1 MEIAAQ
7 FQLYIIILLFF
18 VAATLS
24 VAETALIGMSRI
36 KIIAHIKNNHPKAKY
51 LKVWMADPNKLLAT
65 LSICVNAVAITT
77 STIGAF
83 LSMKLAEVTGFD
95 AALVATLTAGII
107 TFIIII
113 FGEITPKIFAI
124 HNTEKLG
131 LLLVGPIVFLFRILK
146 PITEL
151 FVKISNLTIKIL
163 GGKSSSSIP
172 VISGKD
178 IDTVIDVSMEA
189 GVINEQEKSMMQNI
203 LEIKDTQVKHIM
215 VPRTKMVG
223 IDITWDVDKIIDVIV
238 EDGYS
243 RVPVFKEN
251 YDNIVGI
258 VYVKDMLT
266 MIKNRG
272 LIIFHDLIRMPYFVP
287 ESKNIGELF
296 KEFKKGKMHMA
307 IVVDEFG
314 GTSGLITI
322 EDILEEIV
330 GEIKDEYDVEE
341 PQFRKL
347 AENSYEV
354 DGLAEITRLNR
365 DLSIDIP
372 LEEDVNTVAGFVMAL
387 FGRVPK
393 KGEKADFGNI
403 SFTVLKSDAKKVEL
417 LKMDITPQIAA
428 AEPKADEGVKG

>member
-1 MEIAAQ
+1 MELAAQ
-7 FQLYIIILLFF
+7 LQLYIILFLFF

-24 VAETALIGMSRI
+24 VAETSLIGMSRI

-83 LSMKLAEVTGFD
+83 LSIRLAQATGIEET
-95 AALVATLTAGII
+95 LLATITAVVI
-107 TFIIII
+107 TFVIII

-131 LLLVGPIVFLFRILK
+131 LMLVGPIVNLYRILK
-146 PITEL
+146 PLTEL

-163 GGKSSSSIP
+163 GGKPSSSIP
-172 VISGKD
+172 VVSGKD

-215 VPRTKMVG
+215 VPRTKMIG
-223 IDITWDVDKIIDVIV
+223 IDITWDEDRIIDVIV

-251 YDNIVGI
+251 YDNIIGI
-258 VYVKDMLT
+258 VYAKDMLT

-287 ESKNIGELF
+287 ESKYIGDLL

-314 GTSGLITI
+314 GTSGLVTI

-330 GEIKDEYDVEE
+330 GEIKDEYDIEE
-341 PQFRKL
+341 PQFKKL

-365 DLSIDIP
+365 DVKIDIP
-372 LEEDVNTVAGFVMAL
+372 LEEDVNTIAGFVTAL

-393 KGEKADFGNI
+393 KGEKTDFGNI
-403 SFTVLKSDAKKVEL
+403 SFTILSSDAKKIDK
-417 LKMDITPQIAA
+417 LKMDITPEINTQ
-428 AEPKADEGVKG
+428 EKPGE